1 MGRPGSYPEFFAS
14 RLVCCWWVLGWEPEE
29 VASHWF
35 VGLST
40 VKRMIARFEAGQER
54 LCARGKGGRPY
65 TIRGRGRG
73 RGSTRGAP
81 ALPNVLSSDRGEDV
95 GIDAPK
101 RYSCRKRLTKRSPQ
115 MMGTLWP
122 CTA

>member
-1 MGRPGSYPEFFAS
+1 MPRPPRPRRLPRARGPTMGRPGSYPEFFAS

-54 LCARGKGGRPY
+54 LREGEGRPAVHEKGQGPGQGFHAW
-65 TIRGRGRG
+65 RPRP
-73 RGSTRGAP
+73 S
-81 ALPNVLSSDRGEDV
+81 E
-95 GIDAPK
+95 
-101 RYSCRKRLTKRSPQ
+101 RSFVRSR
-115 MMGTLWP
+115 
-122 CTA
+122 